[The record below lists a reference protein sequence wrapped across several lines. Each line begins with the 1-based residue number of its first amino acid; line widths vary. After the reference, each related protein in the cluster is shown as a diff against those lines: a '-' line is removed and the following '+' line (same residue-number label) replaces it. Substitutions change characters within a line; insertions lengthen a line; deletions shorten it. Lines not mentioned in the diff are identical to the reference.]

1 MSRRICGLTYL
12 CLVPDIIQLLP
23 ESISNQIAAGE
34 VVLRPAS
41 VVKELLENSVDAGAR
56 NIQLIIR
63 DAGRQL
69 VQVVDDGCG
78 MSPTDARISFE
89 RHATSKIRTFED
101 IQRVLTMGFR
111 GEALASIASVA
122 QVEMKTRKTD
132 DELGTELYIEGSE
145 VKRQEPCQCARGTSV
160 SVRNLFF
167 NTPARRNFL
176 KSNTAEMRHIIEEF
190 QHVALAHPEIA
201 FSMVVN
207 GSDLYRLETGSLRK
221 RIVQMFGKN
230 YDERLVPVDETG
242 GLMDITGFIGKPD
255 QARKTR
261 GEQFFFVNKR
271 FIRNNYL
278 NHAVFKA
285 YADLIPPNTFPLFVI
300 FINVNP
306 EYTDVNVH
314 PTKQEIKF
322 EDERNVYAY
331 VHASVKHAL
340 ARFSVTPAID
350 FEHEGAMRD
359 MGIRPL
365 RQPASPGGTGSGVKT
380 ITKLKPLAPKAHPN
394 WKELY
399 EIARDKG
406 EKVVTMPSNPL
417 SHRDA
422 ELSPVQISNRYILAE
437 ISSGFILI
445 DQQAAHERVLFERY
459 LSRFE
464 QQPATSQRQLFPRT
478 VHLDVADAELLRG
491 ILGEVNVLGFDIQ
504 EFGDTDF
511 VIHALPAEIEAGD
524 EKHLIERL
532 LQQFKENTHAL
543 SIEKR
548 ESLARSLSTNAA
560 LKAGKTLTI
569 HEMRT
574 LIDELFACRDFQT
587 APNGRRTFV
596 TFTHEELE
604 KRLGR

>member
-1 MSRRICGLTYL
+1 
-12 CLVPDIIQLLP
+12 VPDVIQLLP

-41 VVKELLENSVDAGAR
+41 VVKELLENSVDAGATT
-56 NIQLIIR
+56 IQLIVK

-78 MSPTDARISFE
+78 MSTTDARLSFE

-101 IQRVLTMGFR
+101 IQKVLTMGFR

-122 QVEMKTRKTD
+122 QVELKTRRLD
-132 DELGTELYIEGSE
+132 DELGTHLNIEGSE
-145 VKRQEPCQCARGTSV
+145 VKRHEPCQYARGTSL

-207 GSDLYRLETGSLRK
+207 GSDLYRLETGTLRK
-221 RIVQMFGKN
+221 RIVQMFGKG
-230 YDERLVPVDETG
+230 YDERLVPVEQDG
-242 GLMDITGFIGKPD
+242 GLMHVSGFIGKPD

-261 GEQFFFVNKR
+261 GEQFLFVNKR
-271 FIRNNYL
+271 FIRSNYL
-278 NHAVFKA
+278 NHAVYKA
-285 YADLIPPNTFPLFVI
+285 YADLIPENTFPLFVI
-300 FINVNP
+300 FIDISP

-331 VHASVKHAL
+331 IHASVKHAL

-350 FEHEGAMRD
+350 FEHEEAMRD
-359 MGIRPL
+359 MGLRPA
-365 RQPASPGGTGSGVKT
+365 RSKPSPITVSGEAGTVAKP
-380 ITKLKPLAPKAHPN
+380 KPLKGQPN

-399 EIARDKG
+399 RLARETG
-406 EKVVTMPSNPL
+406 EPKVTVPSTSVQPA
-417 SHRDA
+417 RVE
-422 ELSPVQISNRYILAE
+422 ELAPVQLSNAYILSQ
-437 ISSGFILI
+437 IKSGFILV
-445 DQQAAHERVLFERY
+445 DQQAAHERILFERY
-459 LSRFE
+459 MSSLE
-464 QQPATSQRQLFPRT
+464 KHPATSQRQLFPRT
-478 VHLDVADAELLRG
+478 VHLGMAEAETLRG
-491 ILGEVNVLGFDIQ
+491 IISEVNLLGFDVQ

-511 VIHALPAEIEAGD
+511 VIHALPADVESGD
-524 EKHLIERL
+524 PKDLIEHL

-543 SIEKR
+543 NLNR
-548 ESLARSLSTNAA
+548 HESLARALATHTA
-560 LKAGKTLTI
+560 LKSGKPLTTQ
-569 HEMRT
+569 EMRT
-574 LIDELFACRDFQT
+574 LVDELFGCSDFQT

-596 TFTHEELE
+596 TFTHDELE
-604 KRLGR
+604 KRFSR